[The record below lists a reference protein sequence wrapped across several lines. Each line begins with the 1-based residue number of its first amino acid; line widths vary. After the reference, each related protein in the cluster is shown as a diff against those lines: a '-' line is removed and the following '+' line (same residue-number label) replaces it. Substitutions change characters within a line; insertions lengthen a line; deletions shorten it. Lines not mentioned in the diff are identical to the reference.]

1 MEEGM
6 KRPIQLLSV
15 LVLVLPTSFLMAFAQ
30 SQSPYTI
37 SGEARDASAQ
47 LLPGIKVCAVLTA
60 GGVVNVRDRT
70 CTETDAQ
77 GRFKIEAL
85 QPGPYQIYSEA
96 MSEGYM
102 PQYLPFYRN
111 ASLPIPQVTLSGD
124 NPSASVALN
133 VAPKSGLI
141 TGRVIDEDTDK
152 PVQNFVVWAW
162 QARVANAHTHHIVNG
177 SRLGSF
183 KLYASPVPFEL
194 RVKSEGYED
203 WFMVLPGTNR
213 PGSLLVPAGSTAEFA
228 VYLKRKNPAP
238 VDPTKENTAMRLP
251 SPVQLSPL
259 DRTILDNFPR
269 TTKLEWAP
277 VSGALSYA
285 FEVESCWRV
294 RPEWRKYVPE
304 NGECFN
310 PSPYLEK
317 LRLNDTTYEFV
328 FKGAQPGRWRVWAI
342 DKDRRPGIKSPWR
355 KFEYS
360 K

>member
-1 MEEGM
+1 M
-6 KRPIQLLSV
+6 KSPIRLLSV
-15 LVLVLPTSFLMAFAQ
+15 LVLVLPPSFLIAFAQ
-30 SQSPYTI
+30 SKSPYTI
-37 SGEARDASAQ
+37 SGEARDDSAK
-47 LLPGIKVCAVLTA
+47 LLSGIKVCAVLTA

-77 GRFKIEAL
+77 GHFKIEVL
-85 QPGPYQIYSEA
+85 QPGSYQIFGEA
-96 MSEGYM
+96 RSEGYL

-111 ASLPIPQVTLSGD
+111 PSLPIPQAMLSED
-124 NPSASVALN
+124 NRSATVALD
-133 VAPKSGLI
+133 VGPKSGLI

-162 QARVANAHTHHIVNG
+162 QARVANAHTHHKVDG
-177 SRLGSF
+177 SLSGRF
-183 KLYASPVPFEL
+183 RLYAPPVPFEL
-194 RVKSEGYED
+194 RVKSEGFED
-203 WFMVLPGTNR
+203 WFMVLPGTSR
-213 PGSLLVPAGSTAEFA
+213 PGSLLVRANSSADFA

-238 VDPTKENTAMRLP
+238 VGPTKDNIGARLP
-251 SPVQLSPL
+251 APVQVSPL
-259 DRTILDNFPR
+259 DRSMLANFPR
-269 TTKLEWAP
+269 ATKLEWAP
-277 VSGALSYA
+277 VTGAASYGV
-285 FEVESCWRV
+285 EVESCWRV

-310 PSPYLEK
+310 PSPYVEE
-317 LRLNDTTYEFV
+317 LRLSDTTYEFV